1 MRKFFLHKRD
11 PVKLEIKK
19 HRGVWY
25 LFIEFE
31 FSQRINSVI
40 QTMQCTWS
48 KTHRAWYVDSD
59 EKTINMVVQRL
70 KPHAVIDDRALKSS
84 RIHVLLKRQRNLP
97 LKHLSEATA
106 LEVERFHNYM
116 VGKDYSRNTINA
128 YKSLIEVYL
137 SYFADRD
144 FQELSNDDV
153 MLFMREYV
161 QERNYSTT
169 YKRQM
174 MSAIKLFYRNR
185 LSTEIEL
192 DRLPK
197 IQASHTLPKVLSK
210 KEIEKILQAASN
222 LKHKAVLSLMYSAG
236 LRLNEVLQL
245 KPEDIDG
252 NRSMIWVRN
261 GKGKKDRRIKLSS
274 KMLDMLRKYYKA
286 YRPVEYLFEGPA
298 GRPYS
303 SSSVAKILKRY
314 AAKAQIKRTVTCHM
328 LRHSYATHLLESGVD
343 LRYIQELLG
352 HKSSRT
358 TEIYTYVSSESIEKI
373 DSPIDD
379 LDVFDF

>member
-1 MRKFFLHKRD
+1 MRKFIYKRD

-25 LFIEFE
+25 LFIKYGY
-31 FSQRINSVI
+31 SKRINSVI
-40 QTMQCTWS
+40 QTMKCTWS
-48 KTHRAWYVDSD
+48 KTHKAWYIDSD
-59 EKTINMVVQRL
+59 DKTINMVVQRL
-70 KPHAVIDDRALKSS
+70 KPHAIIDDRALKSS
-84 RIHVLLKRQRNLP
+84 RVNVLLKRQRDLP
-97 LKHLSEATA
+97 LKHLNRSTA
-106 LEVERFHNYM
+106 LEVEKFHNYM
-116 VGKDYSRNTINA
+116 VAKDYSRNTINA
-128 YKSLIEVYL
+128 YINLIEVYL
-137 SYFADRD
+137 SYFADQN
-144 FQELSNDDV
+144 FQELTNDDV

-161 QERNYSTT
+161 HERNYSTT

-185 LSTEIEL
+185 LSTDLEL
-192 DRLPK
+192 DKLPK
-197 IQASHTLPKVLSK
+197 IQASHSLPKVLSK
-210 KEIEKILQAASN
+210 KEIEKTLQAASN
-222 LKHKAVLSLMYSAG
+222 LKHKTILSLMYSAG

-252 NRSMIWVRN
+252 QRNMIWVRN

-274 KMLDMLRKYYKA
+274 KMLEMLRKYYKV
-286 YRPVEYLFEGPA
+286 YRPVEFLFEGPA
-298 GRPYS
+298 GQRYS
-303 SSSVAKILKRY
+303 SSSVAKILKKY
-314 AAKAQIKRTVTCHM
+314 AAKANIKRTVTCHM

-352 HKSSRT
+352 HKSSKT